1 MDELEK
7 VRKAVVDWQQGG
19 NSEMQ

>member
-7 VRKAVVDWQQGG
+7 DKVG
-19 NSEMQ
+19 

>member
-7 VRKAVVDWQQGG
+7 
-19 NSEMQ
+19 